1 MKLTSATLVPLAFLM
16 SSAFADESYQATAGG
31 TLTLQIAPPKPAE
44 AAAAPQA
51 GETLTVH
58 VVRPAAPDD
67 SEDAEQRD
75 LETCGA
81 NWNAKLKAYRE
92 ELAQTKSYRT
102 YWETWKDSPAQRPPK
117 LPLLV
122 LTRASY
128 RQYIAQ
134 CLEGAGA
141 ISPGGWPDEKLQ
153 R

>member
-16 SSAFADESYQATAGG
+16 TSAFADESYQATAR
-31 TLTLQIAPPKPAE
+31 TVTLQIAPPKPAE

-51 GETLTVH
+51 AEAH
-58 VVRPAAPDD
+58 VLRPAASDDD
-67 SEDAEQRD
+67 SEQAEQRD

-81 NWNAKLKAYRE
+81 KWDAKLKAYQK
-92 ELAQTKSYRT
+92 ELAQTKRYRT

-117 LPLLV
+117 LALPV
-122 LTRASY
+122 LTRPSY
-128 RQYIAQ
+128 RQCMAQ

-141 ISPGGWPDEKLQ
+141 CPGGWPDEKLQ

>member
-1 MKLTSATLVPLAFLM
+1 VKLTSAILVPLAFLM
-16 SSAFADESYQATAGG
+16 SSAFADESYQATSSG
-31 TLTLQIAPPKPAE
+31 TLTPPIAPP

-51 GETLTVH
+51 GETLTAH
-58 VVRPAAPDD
+58 VERPATSDD
-67 SEDAEQRD
+67 KDSEQRD
-75 LETCGA
+75 LETCGTK
-81 NWNAKLKAYRE
+81 WNAKLKAYRK
-92 ELAQTKSYRT
+92 ELAQTKGYGT

-128 RQYIAQ
+128 RQCMAQ

-141 ISPGGWPDEKLQ
+141 ICPGGWPDEKLQ